1 MGLTQIRSFLFISDV
16 FLCLST
22 IIFSRNMKLPN
33 GRFLENLDSTVSTG
47 QLEQKMTLFAIFQD
61 DSCGQSSWKIA
72 KTAIFCSSRPVETVL
87 FWSYFLRKSDIF
99 FQKSAK
105 NGKKFKKNILK
116 IINITHSIY
125 ALMYVLKKKKKIE

>member
-1 MGLTQIRSFLFISDV
+1 MTPNLGSKYLKCVLTQIRLFLFISDV
-16 FLCLST
+16 FLCIST
-22 IIFSRNMKLPN
+22 IIFSKNMKLPN

-72 KTAIFCSSRPVETVL
+72 KTVIFCSSWPVETVI

-99 FQKSAK
+99 FQKSVK
-105 NGKKFKKNILK
+105 NGKK
-116 IINITHSIY
+116 
-125 ALMYVLKKKKKIE
+125 VKKIF